1 MEHKIHYTS
10 QAHRD
15 VDEIWGY
22 IAYDLQNETAAY
34 RVVNEIFDT
43 IDEQLEL
50 FPESGAR
57 VSSVSGTNHDVRFLV
72 IGKYLAFYRVVE
84 NEVCIDRI
92 LYGGRDYLR
101 ILFDDLTDDETE

>member
-22 IAYDLQNETAAY
+22 IAYDLQNETSAY

-50 FPESGAR
+50 FPESGSR

-72 IGKYLAFYRVVE
+72 IGKYLAFYRIVE

-92 LYGGRDYLR
+92 LVPA
-101 ILFDDLTDDETE
+101 

>member
-50 FPESGAR
+50 FSESGAR
-57 VSSVSGTNHDVRFLV
+57 VSLVFLGTCFRWAVTFSRLKSSFFKFLNVAASSV
-72 IGKYLAFYRVVE
+72 K
-84 NEVCIDRI
+84 
-92 LYGGRDYLR
+92 
-101 ILFDDLTDDETE
+101 LTSPTR